1 MPSGDLLPPL
11 GGQTCGEM
19 YSNWGQ
25 ARAQAQ
31 AALQAQAQQMNMFH
45 LRPNRD
51 LIGPPYPGVPSAV
64 LAPGVPLP
72 GTFVSTASSEPHGDT
87 WRDYIVACL
96 LHAISHNQLTPAQ
109 LAQLRMKLAC
119 DLISAAQ
126 SYVGGPLVVA
136 ESPGQSEERQVAEC
150 VQKMCDYLKDL
161 KVVPPHVEQ
170 LGAAVDKAKRD
181 RAALRAMKGFR

>member
-1 MPSGDLLPPL
+1 MPSGDLLPLL
-11 GGQTCGEM
+11 GGPTCGEH
-19 YSNWGQ
+19 SNWGQ

-31 AALQAQAQQMNMFH
+31 AALQAQAQKQAQEQMNMFH
-45 LRPNRD
+45 LRPNQG
-51 LIGPPYPGVPSAV
+51 LIG
-64 LAPGVPLP
+64 APFP
-72 GTFVSTASSEPHGDT
+72 GTFVSTASSQPHGDT
-87 WRDYIVACL
+87 WPDYIVACV
-96 LHAISHNQLTPAQ
+96 LHAISHDRLTPAH
-109 LAQLRMKLAC
+109 LAQLRMQLAC

-136 ESPGQSEERQVAEC
+136 ESPGQSEERQIAEG

-170 LGAAVDKAKRD
+170 LGEAVDKAKRD